1 MWACG
6 GGERK
11 LRSFAFDLGCATRDL
26 LCLFLFPP
34 CPAQFAGRFT
44 VVLWCLHVSVIVSQ
58 IAVAQRL
65 GGILFPVKGWGE
77 IWNFRT
83 LCGIRAVFFFSLRD
97 DQELIQTISPFFMPL
112 NRPNARDTPS

>member
-1 MWACG
+1 MCACG

-26 LCLFLFPP
+26 LCLFPFPP
-34 CPAQFAGRFT
+34 ARHNLRAGSQLF
-44 VVLWCLHVSVIVSQ
+44 LWCLHVSVIVSQ

-77 IWNFRT
+77 IWSFRT
-83 LCGIRAVFFFSLRD
+83 LRNTRRFFLSSQG
-97 DQELIQTISPFFMPL
+97 DQELIQTITPFFMPL
-112 NRPNARDTPS
+112 NRPNARDKPG